1 MPPGVPAPKPTNAAL
16 PLVPLLLLSWFFPSE
31 AAAPA
36 AAAAAAAAAEV
47 PSTERGAI
55 DVGVAS
61 RAPPWLLA
69 PPPGAS
75 GLLPASTPFSLPLSS
90 LLLLDGEAPS
100 SPPLPPL
107 RGVTQSPI
115 PPPTCDTR
123 SLATA
128 APSGRAGEGGGSSS
142 PGTAERFLR
151 WKNEGMIEM
160 KIRRACVC
168 RELCFGSYRD
178 IGGINCYR

>member
-61 RAPPWLLA
+61 RPPPWLLA

-75 GLLPASTPFSLPLSS
+75 GLLPASPPFSLPLSS

-100 SPPLPPL
+100 SPPLPPFEASRSRRSL
-107 RGVTQSPI
+107 LRPATRALWRPRRRRGVRAREAGRRVRGRQSA
-115 PPPTCDTR
+115 
-123 SLATA
+123 SSA
-128 APSGRAGEGGGSSS
+128 GRTKA
-142 PGTAERFLR
+142 
-151 WKNEGMIEM
+151 
-160 KIRRACVC
+160 
-168 RELCFGSYRD
+168 
-178 IGGINCYR
+178 